1 MPHAHAHAH
10 ARAHAPLQP
19 SRLALSSSSPLRPAP
34 SSDSALPSSPTTTS
48 FYRAPP
54 PGRAYKSQ
62 SSSRRLALPPP
73 PPASSSS
80 PSSLRAR
87 AAHESARLSRA
98 HARSLARARAGTDA
112 DALPDAPGG
121 WTAHGEWEEYDAH
134 ELAQL
139 EVEVR
144 RERRRWEWE
153 RRVAADEAGDEGRFV
168 LPDEVDQLV
177 DDDNGQEPPLDVLY
191 DDLDPSLSL
200 PSPLHVPRL
209 PSLTSAASSSSS
221 EPDDLDEEGEDSA
234 MSTGA
239 DAADAHL
246 ASASSAR
253 AFELALLAAPCPA
266 CGASGGSIRA
276 SAAAAAP
283 GSQAGAR
290 CAQCGWGIAAGLLHP
305 LIAAFAAHGD
315 VERGHAPVF
324 SYTPFTG
331 TLVFCAGCDE
341 QYAA

>member
-48 FYRAPP
+48 FYLAPP

-62 SSSRRLALPPP
+62 SSSRRLALPP

-98 HARSLARARAGTDA
+98 HARTLARARAGTDA

-153 RRVAADEAGDEGRFV
+153 RRLAADEAGDEGRFV

-177 DDDNGQEPPLDVLY
+177 DDDTGQEPPLDVLY

-221 EPDDLDEEGEDSA
+221 EPEDGEGEDSA

-290 CAQCGWGIAAGLLHP
+290 CAQCGWGIAAGVLHP